1 MTEDFKN
8 IYRQIKS
15 LSLLNQLYD
24 SDAITHE
31 EFENEEKEIMGRFK
45 RLQMHLA

>member
-1 MTEDFKN
+1 MHRKLSIQVNFFVMEVENYMTEDFKN
-8 IYRQIKS
+8 LYRQIKS

-31 EFENEEKEIMGRFK
+31 EF
-45 RLQMHLA
+45 

>member
-8 IYRQIKS
+8 LYRQIKS
-15 LSLLNQLYD
+15 LTLLNQLYD

-31 EFENEEKEIMGRFK
+31 EFEKEEK
-45 RLQMHLA
+45 